1 MERTLKSGSGS
12 APKIDKVDSMTA
24 ECVEEI
30 LNSAVSFHKLHLQ
43 VEGDGSFSA
52 HMALKELYEAMPEL
66 GDTIAEGYQGA
77 SEKLLKYKHQGP
89 VILKSV
95 DDAIE
100 HIRNM
105 SDMVNALQKIM
116 PYSEIINALDTV
128 KDALNSGK
136 YKLIFLK

>member
-1 MERTLKSGSGS
+1 MERTLKSGSEATS
-12 APKIDKVDSMTA
+12 KVDKVDSMTA

-66 GDTIAEGYQGA
+66 GDTIAEGFQGA

-95 DDAIE
+95 DDAIQ

-105 SDMVNALQKIM
+105 YDMITELQKIM
-116 PYSEIINALDTV
+116 PYSEIINSLDTV

>member
-1 MERTLKSGSGS
+1 
-12 APKIDKVDSMTA
+12 
-24 ECVEEI
+24 
-30 LNSAVSFHKLHLQ
+30 
-43 VEGDGSFSA
+43 
-52 HMALKELYEAMPEL
+52 MALKELYEAMPEL
-66 GDTIAEGYQGA
+66 GDTIAEGFQGA

-95 DDAIE
+95 DDAIQ

-105 SDMVNALQKIM
+105 YDMITELQKIM
-116 PYSEIINALDTV
+116 PYSEIINSLDTV